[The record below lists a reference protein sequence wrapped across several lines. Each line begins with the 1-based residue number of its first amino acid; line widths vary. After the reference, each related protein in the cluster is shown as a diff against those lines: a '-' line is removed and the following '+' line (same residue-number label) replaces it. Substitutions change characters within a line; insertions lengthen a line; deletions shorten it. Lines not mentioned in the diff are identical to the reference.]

1 MPQGVGPGN
10 RARLYC
16 PLDCSL
22 FVLYYFTMINALP
35 NQPYKGRG
43 AVSNRTGRFEAQER
57 VAVHDGWDVPAHIDD
72 TLPKSPR
79 TVLGVDAA
87 KRIISR
93 NKSPDVP
100 FDRSINP
107 YRGCEHGC
115 IYCFARPTHAYYGLS
130 PGLDFETK
138 LFHKPN
144 APELLAEELRK
155 LGYVPAT
162 MALGTNTDP
171 YQPIERTEKLT
182 RRILEVLAAFKHPF
196 SIVTKSPL
204 VTRDLDI
211 IQPMA
216 EQGLA
221 QVSISVTTLDR
232 VIARKM
238 EPRAPAPLK
247 RIEAIRALS
256 MAGVPTSV
264 LAAPMIPALN
274 DNELESILEAAHE
287 AGASGAHYILLRLP
301 LEIRDLFIEWLHEN
315 FPDRANHV
323 MSLVRDTR
331 AGADYR
337 SDFGARMSGTGPYA
351 TLLKR
356 RFDIAQ
362 KRLGLKNRWRDLTCD
377 KFAPPPRSGDQLAL
391 F

>member
-1 MPQGVGPGN
+1 MQM
-10 RARLYC
+10 
-16 PLDCSL
+16 LD
-22 FVLYYFTMINALP
+22 VLP
-35 NQPYKGRG
+35 NRPRKGRG

-57 VAVHDGWDVPAHIDD
+57 VAIHDGWDFTPSPELIDTDPAQA
-72 TLPKSPR
+72 PR
-79 TVLGVDAA
+79 TTLSVDNA
-87 KRIISR
+87 KRIIAR

-130 PGLDFETK
+130 PGMDFETK

-155 LGYVPAT
+155 PGYVPAT
-162 MALGTNTDP
+162 LALGTNTDP
-171 YQPIERTEKLT
+171 YQPVERSEKLT
-182 RRILEVLAAFKHPF
+182 RRILQVLADFKHPF

-204 VTRDLDI
+204 VVRDLDI

-216 EQGLA
+216 AQGLA

-232 VIARKM
+232 TIARKM
-238 EPRAPAPLK
+238 EPRAPSPQK
-247 RIEAIRALS
+247 RIDAIAALS
-256 MAGVPTSV
+256 KAGVPTAV

-274 DNELESILEAAHE
+274 DSELEAILDAAHT
-287 AGASGAHYILLRLP
+287 AGATGAGYILLRLP
-301 LEIRDLFIEWLHEN
+301 LEIRDLFVEWLHAN

-331 AGADYR
+331 GGADYR
-337 SDFGARMSGTGPYA
+337 SGWGSRMSGTGPYA
-351 TLLKR
+351 ALLKR
-356 RFDIAQ
+356 RFDMAQ
-362 KRLGLKNRWRDLTCD
+362 KRLGLNARWRELDCE
-377 KFAPPPRSGDQLAL
+377 KFAPPPRPGDQLAL